1 VHLKY
6 NNREILSNST
16 CVTTIPELC
25 NQEVDS
31 NSTFCGFFLQW
42 FHEIFVL
49 NKGLPVFT
57 EVFKEKLLLDK
68 DIKQDKIL
76 IYKLTSYVKLW
87 KQKFIAFLG
96 VFMYNSKISALLHP
110 TNPFETKVDDEP
122 DGFLFIV
129 ESLAK
134 TIFNKVFYSVSILKE
149 LRFSSNITNRL
160 YHEDIIL
167 FTEEGSYNI

>member
-1 VHLKY
+1 
-6 NNREILSNST
+6 
-16 CVTTIPELC
+16 
-25 NQEVDS
+25 
-31 NSTFCGFFLQW
+31 
-42 FHEIFVL
+42 
-49 NKGLPVFT
+49 
-57 EVFKEKLLLDK
+57 
-68 DIKQDKIL
+68 
-76 IYKLTSYVKLW
+76 
-87 KQKFIAFLG
+87 
-96 VFMYNSKISALLHP
+96 MYNSKISALLHP